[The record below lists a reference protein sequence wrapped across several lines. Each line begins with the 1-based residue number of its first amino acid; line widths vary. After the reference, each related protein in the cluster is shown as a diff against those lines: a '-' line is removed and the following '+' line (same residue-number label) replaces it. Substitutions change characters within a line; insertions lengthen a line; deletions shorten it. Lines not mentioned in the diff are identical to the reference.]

1 MKKISVIII
10 CSALLIA
17 CLIPTFALA
26 AEQSDTAA
34 SVHLIN
40 PAAIAVM
47 GDYLYVADNI
57 EQNRTALLRFDIH
70 DYSLSGTLEIP
81 YSVSNLSTG
90 NNSLYAVC
98 GNTVAE
104 LKINGSNPLEIT
116 ETFTFDET
124 VVDFAYGSFTT
135 ASAYYALTNSGL
147 LRFAQ
152 DDIDNGFDYVFPFT
166 NTTSVNC
173 LNLNGIYSLTTDS
186 TAIIKY
192 YGPNG
197 NTPAVTFNMPAGF
210 APVGMFDWN
219 NQVAL
224 YSANS
229 IYYYVENPATNY
241 VGQPLFTDV
250 YTNEDNAKIVDVVAA
265 TDTLFV
271 LNNQKKIDVY
281 KQTDG
286 GFDKANKVTIG
297 TDSVSLDVPTE
308 YTSYTL
314 VRAKNYPA
322 NIIYKSTDENSV
334 DGIITDATE
343 YIVLGYDGD
352 DQCPYFLAY
361 VGGKF
366 GWVKKSDGSNSID
379 DEVQA
384 GKMEIIPTSVGTET
398 VGYVAKF
405 ISLKTVYVYKLPNSS
420 LTPTSFTQNADNMTE
435 VKVLQKFTETLA
447 DGKTLD
453 WYFVSYKENETG
465 FVQSSAIGKF
475 HAVGPNEGAP
485 ESSVYKINSSLFEAV
500 KLYSTSQM
508 TEYEVVYDENDN
520 PVKLYSGSR
529 VHVIERDEEKNASF
543 VMVLHNDGT
552 RDYGWLPTN
561 RLIDTHKMTTNAIVG
576 LSLLGFAVALT
587 AVLLAVFLRR
597 RKKIK
602 ANVE

>member
-10 CSALLIA
+10 CSAILIA

-40 PAAIAVM
+40 PAAIAVK

-57 EQNRTALLRFDIH
+57 DANRAALLRFDIN

-98 GNTVAE
+98 GNTV
-104 LKINGSNPLEIT
+104 LGINGGNTMEIT

-124 VVDFAYGSFTT
+124 VVDFAYG
-135 ASAYYALTNSGL
+135 AYLAGNCYYALVSTGANAGLIRYNEDNKTWYPSGT
-147 LRFAQ
+147 FA
-152 DDIDNGFDYVFPFT
+152 
-166 NTTSVNC
+166 
-173 LNLNGIYSLTTDS
+173 NGINCISVGDFIFSLTGDLS
-186 TAIIKY
+186 IKRY
-192 YGPNG
+192 DGPN
-197 NTPAVTFNMPAGF
+197 TSPATVTFDMTAGF

-224 YSANS
+224 YSTNS

-250 YTNEDNAKIVDVVAA
+250 YTNEDTKIVDIVAT

-281 KQTDG
+281 KKTDS
-286 GFDKANKVTIG
+286 GFNKEDKITIG
-297 TDSVSLDVPTE
+297 TDQVSLAVPTE
-308 YTSYTL
+308 YSSYTL
-314 VRAKNYPA
+314 VRAKGYPA

-334 DGIITDATE
+334 DGIITDAAE

-352 DQCPYFLAY
+352 EQCPYYLAY
-361 VGGKF
+361 VNGKI

-384 GKMEIIPTSVGTET
+384 GKMEIIPTNVGTDT

-405 ISLKTVYVYKLPNSS
+405 ISLKAVYVYKLPNSS
-420 LTPTSFTQNADNMTE
+420 LTPISFNQDADNMTD

-447 DGKTLD
+447 NGKTQD

-475 HAVGPNEGAP
+475 HAVGTDDAP
-485 ESSVYKINSSLFEAV
+485 ESSIYKINSSLFEAV

-508 TEYEVVYDENDN
+508 TEYEVVYDANDN

-529 VHVIERDEEKNASF
+529 VHVIEQDEEKNASF

-552 RDYGWLPTN
+552 RDYGWIASN